1 MKWKYE
7 ISGPFLT
14 QDSVQVIDGFSMIRV
29 DRVDCAA
36 LEARFLRP
44 CLSSDLPVSRS
55 DLLIVDLASAHVR
68 SCRKKH
74 LQGWSFLNRHL
85 DPMSLE
91 SKLRVASRAKESDSS
106 NATTKVEHV
115 PCEPSLL
122 ANTRLVLASM
132 GMSPVENFA
141 EAYCWW
147 HALKGLAKIPFL
159 ELFLRVI
166 DQVLACHQM
175 SIYEA
180 WFSLFGPVTGTEQIA
195 VAVSALSD
203 LFPTGL
209 LILHADATS
218 VGFGQNSTTAHR
230 CQRL

>member
-1 MKWKYE
+1 MWLGPAWLPSRPSFVMAREDAVLFDSPHLSTSNGLARRGE
-7 ISGPFLT
+7 IFLT

-29 DRVDCAA
+29 DCGA

-55 DLLIVDLASAHVR
+55 DLLIVDLDSAHVR
-68 SCRKKH
+68 SLSRRKKH
-74 LQGWSFLNRHL
+74 LQGWSLLNRHL

-159 ELFLRVI
+159 ELFLPVI
-166 DQVLACHQM
+166 DQ
-175 SIYEA
+175 S
-180 WFSLFGPVTGTEQIA
+180 FG
-195 VAVSALSD
+195 LSPNVY
-203 LFPTGL
+203 L
-209 LILHADATS
+209 
-218 VGFGQNSTTAHR
+218 
-230 CQRL
+230 